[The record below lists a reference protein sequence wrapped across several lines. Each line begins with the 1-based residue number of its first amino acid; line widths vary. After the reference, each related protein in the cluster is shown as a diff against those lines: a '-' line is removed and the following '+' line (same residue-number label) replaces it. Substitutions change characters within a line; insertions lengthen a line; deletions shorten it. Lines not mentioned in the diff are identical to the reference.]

1 YVFIFAGLLARV
13 ANDDELAGVLG
24 HEMGHVRGH
33 HIIRQQEKGQVWSA
47 AALLGLLLSAVNPV
61 AGAAGIAA
69 AETAQLK
76 YSREF
81 EQEADFL
88 GLRTMSTAGYDPRAM
103 GTFFKS
109 LLTEQ
114 RVNPAGVPASIITH
128 TVPAGSFPH

>member
-1 YVFIFAGLLARV
+1 VHILFLSSSSVGPAGLPPFPTRRSSDL
-13 ANDDELAGVLG
+13 
-24 HEMGHVRGH
+24 
-33 HIIRQQEKGQVWSA
+33 
-47 AALLGLLLSAVNPV
+47 

-114 RVNPAGVPASIITH
+114 RVNQIGKSTRLNSSHVSISYA
-128 TVPAGSFPH
+128 VFCLNKKKQ